1 MERKEEKK
9 KHLCNSCS
17 LVRTKKDSGILIRAF
32 GRFMEIKRSFFN
44 LKDRRRNSC
53 VNQSSSRYVE
63 NTRTSSLTDQS
74 QLNELSRM
82 DSPITVVLV

>member
-9 KHLCNSCS
+9 HLCSSCS
-17 LVRTKKDSGILIRAF
+17 LVRTKKNSAILIRAF

-44 LKDRRRNSC
+44 LKDRRSNSC
-53 VNQSSSRYVE
+53 LNQSSSRYVE
-63 NTRTSSLTDQS
+63 NNRTSSLTDQS

-82 DSPITVVLV
+82 DAPITVVLV